1 LELLVALVG
10 SAVRVELVTVLE
22 DEEEEEELAGPGAA
36 VFANGS
42 SGAAVGAGA
51 VSIGMNQAAP
61 AAIRTSGRNFHI
73 RDVCACCGLAEARP
87 LDEKTV

>member
-1 LELLVALVG
+1 LLLELAG
-10 SAVRVELVTVLE
+10 SALRVEVATVLEGDE
-22 DEEEEEELAGPGAA
+22 DEEEELASPGAA

-51 VSIGMNQAAP
+51 VSTGMNQAAP
-61 AAIRTSGRNFHI
+61 AAIRTSGRIFHMT
-73 RDVCACCGLAEARP
+73 DVCACCGLAGARP

>member
-1 LELLVALVG
+1 LFELLPALEG
-10 SAVRVELVTVLE
+10 SAVRVDVVAALE
-22 DEEEEEELAGPGAA
+22 EEVDEEEWEELASPVAG

-61 AAIRTSGRNFHI
+61 AAIRMSGRIFQML
-73 RDVCACCGLAEARP
+73 DV
-87 LDEKTV
+87 